1 MNLRKPGNM
10 RKGTNAAS
18 TLRSAIAL
26 SLAISFLAEA
36 AAPEAV
42 RGKNVMYVGGTIANL
57 PEGTMGGINTKDEKA
72 LVFESEKGK
81 FQIPYENV
89 TSLEYGQK
97 AGRRL
102 GVAITLTLWALLSKK
117 RKHFLT
123 IGFTDA
129 NDKPQG
135 VVLEIPKGS
144 AKSTIMII
152 EVRSGKKVE
161 YESEE
166 ARAHVH
172 G

>member
-1 MNLRKPGNM
+1 MQRS
-10 RKGTNAAS
+10 TNQAAMKS
-18 TLRSAIAL
+18 RIVLLLIC
-26 SLAISFLAEA
+26 SLLAETDA
-36 AAPEAV
+36 LAKV
-42 RGKNVMYVGGTIANL
+42 TGKEVMYVGGTIPNL
-57 PEGTMGGINTKDEKA
+57 PEGAIGEIDTKNEKA
-72 LVFESEKGK
+72 LVFVCSKGR
-81 FQIPYENV
+81 FEIPYENI

-102 GVAITLTLWALLSKK
+102 GVALTLTLWALLSKK

-129 NDKPQG
+129 NEKAQG

-144 AKSTIMII
+144 AKSTIIVLEM
-152 EVRSGKKVE
+152 RSGKKVE

-166 ARAHVH
+166 ARKHVH

>member
-1 MNLRKPGNM
+1 M
-10 RKGTNAAS
+10 RNS
-18 TLRSAIAL
+18 VSVLLIVAL
-26 SLAISFLAEA
+26 LWSPLAY
-36 AAPEAV
+36 AV
-42 RGKNVMYVGGTIANL
+42 SGKEVMYVGGTIAGL
-57 PEGTMGGINTKDEKA
+57 PEGTIGGIDTSNEKVM
-72 LVFESEKGK
+72 VFKSLKGE
-81 FQIPYENV
+81 FEIPYENI

-97 AGRRL
+97 AGRRV
-102 GVAITLTLWALLSKK
+102 GVAITLTLLALFSKK

-135 VVLEIPKGS
+135 VVLEVPKGT
-144 AKSTIMII
+144 AKSFLTIL

-166 ARAHVH
+166 ARKHVH

>member
-1 MNLRKPGNM
+1 MKRCV
-10 RKGTNAAS
+10 AAM
-18 TLRSAIAL
+18 LILAL
-26 SLAISFLAEA
+26 SAEVTA
-36 AAPEAV
+36 FASVQKGECL
-42 RGKNVMYVGGTIANL
+42 YVGGTVAGL
-57 PEGTMGGINTKDEKA
+57 PEATTGYLDTTSDRV
-72 LVFESEKGK
+72 LVFQSPKGN
-81 FQIPYENV
+81 FEILYENV

-102 GVAITLTLWALLSKK
+102 GVALTITIWALLSKK

-123 IGFTDA
+123 IGFNDA

-135 VVLEIPKGS
+135 VVLEIPKGT
-144 AKSTIMII
+144 AKSMITII

-166 ARAHVH
+166 ARKHVH

>member
-1 MNLRKPGNM
+1 MFKRVVSLV
-10 RKGTNAAS
+10 
-18 TLRSAIAL
+18 LIACYVL
-26 SLAISFLAEA
+26 LPLAEA
-36 AAPEAV
+36 SV
-42 RGKNVMYVGGTIANL
+42 SGKETMYVGGTIPNL
-57 PEGTMGGINTKDEKA
+57 PEATMGSLNTSNEKT
-72 LVFESEKGK
+72 LLFQSPQGK
-81 FQIPYENV
+81 FEIAYENV

-102 GVAITLTLWALLSKK
+102 GVALTITIWALFSKK

-123 IGFTDA
+123 IGYNDA

-135 VVLEIPKGS
+135 VVLEIPKGTVK
-144 AKSTIMII
+144 AMLTII

-166 ARAHVH
+166 ARKHVH

>member
-1 MNLRKPGNM
+1 MKLANTPRATSAKTM
-10 RKGTNAAS
+10 RT
-18 TLRSAIAL
+18 AL
-26 SLAISFLAEA
+26 ALLIIGLILAESPA
-36 AAPEAV
+36 LAKVEA
-42 RGKNVMYVGGTIANL
+42 GEVMYVGGTIANL
-57 PEGTMGGINTKDEKA
+57 PEGSMGQLDTKNEKA
-72 LVFESEKGK
+72 LVFHSGKGS
-81 FQIPYENV
+81 FEIPYENI

-123 IGFTDA
+123 IGYTDA

-135 VVLEIPKGS
+135 VVLEIPKGTV
-144 AKSTIMII
+144 KSTITVI

-161 YESEE
+161 YESEQ

>member
-1 MNLRKPGNM
+1 MM
-10 RKGTNAAS
+10 RKTAAV
-18 TLRSAIAL
+18 LL
-26 SLAISFLAEA
+26 LLAFFCLPLAEA
-36 AAPEAV
+36 SVGSGEA
-42 RGKNVMYVGGTIANL
+42 MYVGGTIAGL
-57 PEGTMGGINTKDEKA
+57 PEATMGKLDTNSEKV
-72 LVFESEKGK
+72 LVFDSPKGR
-81 FQIPYENV
+81 FEIAYENV

-102 GVAITLTLWALLSKK
+102 GVALTLTIWALLSKK

-135 VVLEIPKGS
+135 VVLEIPKGT
-144 AKSTIMII
+144 AKSFITIL

-166 ARAHVH
+166 AKKHVH

>member
-1 MNLRKPGNM
+1 MRRNSDLTGVLQLRTFVVLLLMCCLVVEPLQSAKVT
-10 RKGTNAAS
+10 KG
-18 TLRSAIAL
+18 
-26 SLAISFLAEA
+26 EA
-36 AAPEAV
+36 
-42 RGKNVMYVGGTIANL
+42 MYVGGTIPNL
-57 PEGTMGGINTKDEKA
+57 PEGTTGQLDTSSDKVFVFKSSKGG
-72 LVFESEKGK
+72 
-81 FQIPYENV
+81 FQISYEDI

-102 GVAITLTLWALLSKK
+102 GVALTITIWALLSKK

-123 IGFTDA
+123 IGYTDE

-135 VVLEIPKGS
+135 VVIEVPKGT
-144 AKSTIMII
+144 AKSFITIL

-166 ARAHVH
+166 ARKHVH

>member
-1 MNLRKPGNM
+1 M
-10 RKGTNAAS
+10 RKSMALVLILAFLWLPCAAAS
-18 TLRSAIAL
+18 VS
-26 SLAISFLAEA
+26 
-36 AAPEAV
+36 
-42 RGKNVMYVGGTIANL
+42 GKETMYVGGTIAGL
-57 PEGTMGGINTKDEKA
+57 SEGTIGSLDSTSEKA
-72 LVFESEKGK
+72 LKFNSPKGNFE
-81 FQIPYENV
+81 IPYENI

-102 GVAITLTLWALLSKK
+102 AVTILTGSWVYLLSKK

-129 NDKPQG
+129 NEKPQG
-135 VVLEIPKGS
+135 VVLEIPKGT
-144 AKSTIMII
+144 AKSFITIL

-166 ARAHVH
+166 AKKHVH

>member
-1 MNLRKPGNM
+1 MFKKSVSLVLIVCYVLLPCA
-10 RKGTNAAS
+10 AAS
-18 TLRSAIAL
+18 VS
-26 SLAISFLAEA
+26 
-36 AAPEAV
+36 
-42 RGKNVMYVGGTIANL
+42 GKETMYVGGTIPNL
-57 PEGTMGGINTKDEKA
+57 PEGTVGSLDSTSEKA
-72 LVFESEKGK
+72 MKFNSPKGNFE
-81 FQIPYENV
+81 IPYENI

-102 GVAITLTLWALLSKK
+102 GVALTLTIWALLSKK

-123 IGFTDA
+123 IGFTDE

-135 VVLEIPKGS
+135 VVLEIPKGT
-144 AKSTIMII
+144 AKSFITIL

-166 ARAHVH
+166 AKKHVH

>member
-1 MNLRKPGNM
+1 MSRK
-10 RKGTNAAS
+10 TV
-18 TLRSAIAL
+18 AL
-26 SLAISFLAEA
+26 LLILTFAGLPLAESSVKSG
-36 AAPEAV
+36 E
-42 RGKNVMYVGGTIANL
+42 VMYVGGTIAGL
-57 PEGTMGGINTKDEKA
+57 PEATMGRLDTNSEKV
-72 LVFESEKGK
+72 LQFDSPKGK
-81 FQIPYENV
+81 FEIAYENV

-102 GVAITLTLWALLSKK
+102 GVALTITIWALLSKK

-129 NDKPQG
+129 NEKPQG
-135 VVLEIPKGS
+135 VVLEIPKGT
-144 AKSTIMII
+144 AKSFITIL

-166 ARAHVH
+166 AKKHVH